1 MSDSIHDDMPEVKRD
16 TMQPH
21 GDRVLLRMEK
31 PKQKGAILI
40 PDSVKSLDNC
50 WYGTVLAKGKG
61 EYADNIPLGASV
73 MIEKMFKMT
82 GGMEGMGMNGI
93 DCGEQGLDGKGCML
107 LDADKI
113 LAVVE

>member
-1 MSDSIHDDMPEVKRD
+1 MSDHFPGEMPEVKRD

-31 PKQKGAILI
+31 PKQKGLILI

-50 WYGTVLAKGKG
+50 WYGVVLAKGKG
-61 EYADNIPLGASV
+61 DNADNIPLGVRV
-73 MIEKMFKMT
+73 MVEKMFKMT
-82 GGMEGMGMNGI
+82 GSMAGMGMNGV
-93 DCGEQGLDGKGCML
+93 DCGEQGLDGSGCML
-107 LDADKI
+107 LDASQV